1 MKKKIIPAAVAVGL
15 IVIVAVIG
23 ILLKLLDKYSYS
35 HEKADSYAYFG
46 VTGEEET
53 AIVLNDEIVETKA
66 VFKDGQ
72 CYLPIDFVNEQMNNH
87 FYYDSV
93 EGLVIFTTDY
103 DKAVTQVGSTDY
115 TMADTFTSENYVL
128 TTLSGDT
135 VYLSLDYLKKFC
147 NFSSVYFAEP
157 NRIVLSTV
165 WETEK
170 HAQIQKDTQVR
181 VLGGIKSEILTEV
194 AAGTDEKLWD
204 TMENWSKVKTADGY
218 IGYVEN
224 KRLENEG
231 EMTPAA
237 VTDVPVPEYASIK
250 RDGKICLAWNLITTM
265 TANGQTGELLANTQG
280 VNVIS
285 PTWFMLSDVEG
296 NFVSLADAAYVQ
308 EMHGRGIEVWA
319 MISDF
324 SHINYEDN
332 LSKEEIKEVLSITS
346 RRNNLITQL
355 IDTVRS
361 YEIDGINVD
370 FEYISQEASAAYIQ
384 FLRELSIECR
394 KNGIVLSVDNGF
406 SVNYDRAKQAE
417 VVDYV
422 IIMGYDEFVSAED
435 GGPGPCAS
443 IDFVK
448 RGIEKTL
455 AVVPKE
461 KIINAIPFYTRL
473 WTVTGD
479 IGNRAYGMQEIEN
492 ILVENNVQT
501 EWDEE
506 TCQYIADY
514 TVDGVGYSV
523 WVEDKDSIT
532 VKLNVMA
539 GYQLAG
545 VACWRLGQ
553 EKADVWEPIALYL
566 QQ

>member
-1 MKKKIIPAAVAVGL
+1 MKKKVIPAVVAVGL

-23 ILLKLLDKYSYS
+23 ILFKLLDKYSYS
-35 HEKADSYAYFG
+35 REKADSYEYFG
-46 VTGEEET
+46 VVGGEEA
-53 AIVLNDEIVETKA
+53 AIILDDELIGTKA

-72 CYLPIDFVNEQMNNH
+72 CYLPMDFVNEQMNNH
-87 FYYDSV
+87 FYYDAV
-93 EGLVIFTTDY
+93 EGLVLFTTDY
-103 DKAVTQVGSTDY
+103 DKAVTQVGSMDY
-115 TMADTFTSENYVL
+115 TMSDTFISENYVL
-128 TTLSGDT
+128 TILSGDS
-135 VYLSLDYLKKFC
+135 VYLSANYLKKFC
-147 NFSSVYFAEP
+147 NFSFIYFAEP
-157 NRIVLSTV
+157 NRILLSTV

-194 AAGTDEKLWD
+194 PKGTDVKILE

-224 KRLENEG
+224 KRLENE
-231 EMTPAA
+231 EEITSRA
-237 VTDVPVPEYASIK
+237 VADVSIPQYASIK
-250 RDGKICLAWNLITTM
+250 RDGKICLVWDLVTNE
-265 TANGQTGELLANTQG
+265 TANGNVGGRLEGTQG

-285 PTWFMLSDVEG
+285 PTWFMLNDNAG
-296 NFVSLADAAYVQ
+296 NFISLADAAYVQ
-308 EMHGRGIEVWA
+308 DMHGRGIEVWA

-324 SHINYEDN
+324 SHIDYNDN
-332 LSKEEIKEVLSITS
+332 LSRKEIEEVLSITS
-346 RRNNLITQL
+346 RRNHLISQL
-355 IDTVRS
+355 MDTVLS
-361 YEIDGINVD
+361 CGIDGINVD
-370 FEYISQEASAAYIQ
+370 FEYISEEASAGYIQ

-394 KNGIVLSVDNGF
+394 KNGIVLSVDNGYL
-406 SVNYDRAKQAE
+406 VNYDRAKQAE

-422 IIMGYDEFVSAED
+422 IIMGYDEFVTVED

-455 AVVPKE
+455 ALVPKE
-461 KIINAIPFYTRL
+461 KVINGIPFYTRL

-479 IGNRAYGMQEIEN
+479 IGNKAYGMQEIEN
-492 ILVENNVQT
+492 FLAENNVQT

-506 TCQYIADY
+506 TCQYTADF
-514 TVDGVGYSV
+514 TVGDVGYSV
-523 WVEDKDSIT
+523 WVEEKDSIT

-545 VACWRLGQ
+545 AACWCLDQ
-553 EKADVWEPIALYL
+553 EKPDVWESIALYL

>member
-1 MKKKIIPAAVAVGL
+1 MKKKIIPVAVAAGL
-15 IVIVAVIG
+15 IVIVAAIG

-35 HEKADSYAYFG
+35 REKADSYAYFG
-46 VTGEEET
+46 VTGGEET

-66 VFKDGQ
+66 VFRDGQ
-72 CYLPIDFVNEQMNNH
+72 CYLPIDFVNDQMNNH
-87 FYYDSV
+87 FYYDAV

-194 AAGTDEKLWD
+194 TAGTDVEILEA
-204 TMENWSKVKTADGY
+204 METWSKVKTADGY

-237 VTDVPVPEYASIK
+237 VTDVPMPQYASIK
-250 RDGKICLAWNLITTM
+250 RDGKICLVWDLTINT
-265 TANGQTGELLANTQG
+265 TANGMVGERLANTQG

-296 NFVSLADAAYVQ
+296 NFISLADAAYVQ
-308 EMHGRGIEVWA
+308 DMHARGIEVWA

-332 LSKEEIKEVLSITS
+332 LSEKEIEEVLSVTS

-355 IDTVRS
+355 IDIVLS
-361 YEIDGINVD
+361 NGIDGINVD
-370 FEYISQEASAAYIQ
+370 FENISQEAAAGYIQ

-394 KNGIVLSVDNGF
+394 KNGIVLSVDNCYL
-406 SVNYDRAKQAE
+406 VEYDRAKQAE

-422 IIMGYDEFVSAED
+422 INMGYDEFTKKD
-435 GGPGPCAS
+435 GPGPCAS

-461 KIINAIPFYTRL
+461 KVINGIPFYTRL

-479 IGNRAYGMQEIEN
+479 IGNKAYGMKEIEN
-492 ILVENNVQT
+492 FLAENNVQT

-506 TCQYIADY
+506 TCQYIADF
-514 TVDGVGYSV
+514 TVDDVGYSV
-523 WVEDKDSIT
+523 WVEEKDSIT

-545 VACWRLGQ
+545 VACWKLGQ
-553 EKADVWEPIALYL
+553 EKDDVWEPIALYL

>member
-15 IVIVAVIG
+15 IVIVAAIG

-35 HEKADSYAYFG
+35 NEKADSYAYFG
-46 VTGEEET
+46 VTGGEET
-53 AIVLNDEIVETKA
+53 AIVLNDEIVGTKA
-66 VFKDGQ
+66 VFRDGQ
-72 CYLPIDFVNEQMNNH
+72 CYLPIDFVNEQINNH
-87 FYYDSV
+87 FYYDAV

-115 TMADTFTSENYVL
+115 TMADTFTSENYNL

-194 AAGTDEKLWD
+194 TAGTDVEILE

-231 EMTPAA
+231 DITPMA

-250 RDGKICLAWNLITTM
+250 RDGKICLVWDLSTNT
-265 TANGQTGELLANTQG
+265 TANGNVGERLASTQG

-285 PTWFMLSDVEG
+285 PTWFMLNDAEG
-296 NFVSLADAAYVQ
+296 NFLSVADASYVQ
-308 EMHGRGIEVWA
+308 DMHGRGIEVWA
-319 MISDF
+319 LLSDF
-324 SHINYEDN
+324 SHIDPNDN
-332 LSKEEIKEVLSITS
+332 LSRTEIEAVLSITS

-355 IDTVRS
+355 MDTVIS
-361 YEIDGINVD
+361 YGIDGINVD
-370 FEYISQEASAAYIQ
+370 FEKISEEASAGYIQ

-394 KNGIVLSVDNGF
+394 KNGIVLSVDNGYL
-406 SVNYDRAKQAE
+406 VNYDRAKQAE

-422 IIMGYDEFVSAED
+422 IIMGYDEYVTVED

-455 AVVPKE
+455 ALVPKE
-461 KIINAIPFYTRL
+461 KVINGIPFYSRI

-479 IGNRAYGMQEIEN
+479 IKSRAYGMQETEN
-492 ILVENNVQT
+492 FLAENNVQT

-506 TCQYIADY
+506 TCQYIADF
-514 TVDGVGYSV
+514 TVDDVGYSA

-532 VKLNVMA
+532 VKLNVMT

-545 VACWRLGQ
+545 VACWRLGL
-553 EKADVWEPIALYL
+553 EKPDVWELVALYL

>member
-1 MKKKIIPAAVAVGL
+1 MKKKIMPVVVAAGL
-15 IVIVAVIG
+15 IVIVIAIG
-23 ILLKLLDKYSYS
+23 IMWKLVEKYSYS
-35 HEKADSYAYFG
+35 REKADSYAYFG
-46 VTGEEET
+46 VTGGEET

-72 CYLPIDFVNEQMNNH
+72 CYLPIDFVNDQMNNH
-87 FYYDSV
+87 FYYDAV

-128 TTLSGDT
+128 TTLSGDK

-194 AAGTDEKLWD
+194 AAGTDVEILE

-231 EMTPAA
+231 EITPAA
-237 VTDVPVPEYASIK
+237 VTDVPVPQYASIK
-250 RDGKICLAWNLITTM
+250 RDGKICLVWDLSTNT
-265 TANGQTGELLANTQG
+265 TANGKVGERLANTQG

-285 PTWFMLSDVEG
+285 PTWFMLNDVEG
-296 NFVSLADAAYVQ
+296 NFLSVADEAYVQ
-308 EMHGRGIEVWA
+308 DMHARGIEVWA
-319 MISDF
+319 LVSDF
-324 SHINYEDN
+324 SHIDYRDN
-332 LSKEEIKEVLSITS
+332 LSREQIKEVLSITS

-355 IDTVRS
+355 IDTVLS
-361 YEIDGINVD
+361 YGIDGINVD
-370 FEYISQEASAAYIQ
+370 FEYVSQEAAAGYIQ

-394 KNGIVLSVDNGF
+394 KNGIVLSVDNGY
-406 SVNYDRAKQAE
+406 SVNFDRAKQAE

-422 IIMGYDEFVSAED
+422 INMGYDEYATAED
-435 GGPGPCAS
+435 GPGPCAS

-448 RGIEKTL
+448 RGIERTL

-461 KIINAIPFYTRL
+461 KVINGIPFYTRL
-473 WTVTGD
+473 WTVTGGVD
-479 IGNRAYGMQEIEN
+479 EKEFFMPTIEN
-492 ILVENNVQT
+492 FLAENNVQT

-506 TCQYIADY
+506 TCQYFADF
-514 TVDGVGYSV
+514 TIDEVGYSV
-523 WVEDKDSIT
+523 WVEEKDSIT

-545 VACWRLGQ
+545 VACWSLGQ

>member
-157 NRIVLSTV
+157 NRIVLSTI

-194 AAGTDEKLWD
+194 AAGTDVKILE

-237 VTDVPVPEYASIK
+237 VTDVPVP
-250 RDGKICLAWNLITTM
+250 
-265 TANGQTGELLANTQG
+265 
-280 VNVIS
+280 
-285 PTWFMLSDVEG
+285 
-296 NFVSLADAAYVQ
+296 
-308 EMHGRGIEVWA
+308 
-319 MISDF
+319 
-324 SHINYEDN
+324 
-332 LSKEEIKEVLSITS
+332 
-346 RRNNLITQL
+346 
-355 IDTVRS
+355 
-361 YEIDGINVD
+361 
-370 FEYISQEASAAYIQ
+370 
-384 FLRELSIECR
+384 
-394 KNGIVLSVDNGF
+394 
-406 SVNYDRAKQAE
+406 
-417 VVDYV
+417 
-422 IIMGYDEFVSAED
+422 
-435 GGPGPCAS
+435 
-443 IDFVK
+443 
-448 RGIEKTL
+448 
-455 AVVPKE
+455 
-461 KIINAIPFYTRL
+461 
-473 WTVTGD
+473 
-479 IGNRAYGMQEIEN
+479 
-492 ILVENNVQT
+492 
-501 EWDEE
+501 
-506 TCQYIADY
+506 
-514 TVDGVGYSV
+514 
-523 WVEDKDSIT
+523 
-532 VKLNVMA
+532 
-539 GYQLAG
+539 
-545 VACWRLGQ
+545 
-553 EKADVWEPIALYL
+553 
-566 QQ
+566 